1 MDNYALDARYGI
13 YVKEHCGH
21 VDDPGNVEFN
31 EGLVHQLL
39 GPKESYASEQAFI
52 ASSEEVRYLLGGSIL
67 PVELWVDPMMRESYA
82 AILHNNNDLG
92 MEAIFKH
99 HGCDSTFYGKINSRI
114 VGGPDSRI
122 QGSLDDITE
131 EVQQNES
138 LEKLGFMFGVAAHE
152 IRGDLFL
159 AQAELDTLL
168 YSYEDDPR
176 IFAGI
181 RKALHTIENLGKTCS
196 ATLDYAKNQDSYV
209 LSRVRGDAILEQ
221 LTKRYE
227 KLWRE
232 KPFSL
237 RTMNT
242 CDSYVLADTE
252 KLSRVFINLIR
263 NGSES
268 MVEGPFFLTCSEVDG
283 GIQYEVRDHGNG
295 IPHEVIPIIFEPFA
309 TRGKK
314 DGTGLGLPVCK
325 SIVENHNGKIHCT
338 SEVGEGT
345 TFTVTLPKA

>member
-1 MDNYALDARYGI
+1 
-13 YVKEHCGH
+13 
-21 VDDPGNVEFN
+21 
-31 EGLVHQLL
+31 
-39 GPKESYASEQAFI
+39 
-52 ASSEEVRYLLGGSIL
+52 
-67 PVELWVDPMMRESYA
+67 
-82 AILHNNNDLG
+82 
-92 MEAIFKH
+92 
-99 HGCDSTFYGKINSRI
+99 
-114 VGGPDSRI
+114 
-122 QGSLDDITE
+122 
-131 EVQQNES
+131 
-138 LEKLGFMFGVAAHE
+138 
-152 IRGDLFL
+152 
-159 AQAELDTLL
+159 
-168 YSYEDDPR
+168 
-176 IFAGI
+176 
-181 RKALHTIENLGKTCS
+181 
-196 ATLDYAKNQDSYV
+196 
-209 LSRVRGDAILEQ
+209 
-221 LTKRYE
+221 
-227 KLWRE
+227 
-232 KPFSL
+232 
-237 RTMNT
+237 MNT